1 MHVIDLHLLLG
12 ADEGG
17 GDGMIAV
24 IHCAVAY

>member
-12 ADEGG
+12 ADEGS

-24 IHCAVAY
+24 IRCAVAH